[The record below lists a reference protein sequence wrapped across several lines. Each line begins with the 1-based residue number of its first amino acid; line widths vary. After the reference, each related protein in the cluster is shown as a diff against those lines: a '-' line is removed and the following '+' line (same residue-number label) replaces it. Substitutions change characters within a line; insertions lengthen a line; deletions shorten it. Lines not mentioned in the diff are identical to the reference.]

1 MNRTHVGIA
10 FALMLGCATLKPTA
24 EMEEYQGERSQSG
37 DAVKLRYPELVNNS
51 DSWDAKARE
60 AQDSKDKEEMAHY
73 GRVAWL
79 WWKSA
84 YLRSQAQDLDTE
96 RTQLEKDLAQAEKQL
111 KLAKSSLE
119 RTRQVIALEGKVS
132 DTAEVAAAREKI
144 AEALDALKQAQAV
157 DADTHAPEK
166 FAAAEEKLKA
176 ATDALGNG
184 KTADAT
190 NYAID
195 AKAAADQARK
205 EASPKYASTSAE
217 QAKLNRQKA
226 LFDALGEVSGAERAM
241 VEGGVTI
248 TIVETFDAK
257 GGVTILPAH
266 VGSFD
271 KVASIA
277 KEFKDFSLVIEGH
290 TDTKGNKTKN
300 LQLSESRAQAVV
312 SHLASQG
319 VSPDRMRAVGKGSVQ
334 PVADNRTQ
342 AGRAKNR
349 RIVILFVPSSG

>member
-1 MNRTHVGIA
+1 MNRTHLGIA
-10 FALMLGCATLKPTA
+10 FALLLGCANLKPSQ
-24 EMEEYQGERSQSG
+24 EMQEYQGERAQSG
-37 DAVKLRYPELVNNS
+37 DAIKLRYPDLVKNS
-51 DSWDAKARE
+51 DSWDARARE
-60 AQDSKDKEEMAHY
+60 AQDSKEKEDMTHF

-84 YLRSQAQDLDTE
+84 LLRSQAQDLDTE
-96 RTQLEKDLAQAEKQL
+96 RVQLEKDLAQAEKQI

-132 DTAEVAAAREKI
+132 DTKEVAAAREKI

-166 FAAAEEKLKA
+166 FATAEEKLKA
-176 ATDALGNG
+176 ATEALGNG
-184 KTADAT
+184 KTTDST
-190 NYAID
+190 NYAIE

-205 EASPKYASTSAE
+205 EASPKYASTSAS

-226 LFDALGEVSGAERAM
+226 LFDALSVVSGAERAM

-271 KVASIA
+271 KVASVA
-277 KEFKDFSLVIEGH
+277 KEYKDFSLVIEGH

-319 VSPDRMRAVGKGSVQ
+319 VPPDRMRAVGKGSAA
-334 PVADNRTQ
+334 PVADNRSQ

-349 RIVILFVPSSG
+349 RIVILFVSSG